1 MATGRPFFGHAVKHK
16 GPVLYVGAEDPAG
29 FKVRLRAAKRAAG
42 LDTQTVIGVYTF
54 PEAIDLLDPAQVG
67 RFEHF
72 LATTAAERKYELI
85 IGDTFA
91 ALTPGASENSSE
103 DMTAAMVHAQR
114 WRTSLKA
121 TVLLNHHT
129 NATGSRERGHT
140 AMRGAADFMIALT
153 PVDDVVHVES
163 SKQRNGPPFPT
174 ITLRLV
180 PGPDGE
186 GVVFRAASDVMADG
200 TLSPPRPR
208 CWPFCGR
215 RSAPRA
221 RPRVNGSGPAT
232 TSRSA
237 PSTARPRCSKS
248 RATSSSSAPGSASL
262 RRGTGCRDLLPIAWQ
277 QGGGYCHAT
286 AMALPRYCHGR
297 SADLFPNCHYCHGAA
312 TLLPRSAPL
321 LPSQMA
327 V

>member
-1 MATGRPFFGHAVKHK
+1 MHR

-163 SKQRNGPPFPT
+163 SKQRNGPAFTT

-200 TLSPPRPR
+200 TLSAAQAKVLAVLRETFGAEGATKSEWQR
-208 CWPFCGR
+208 TCHDIAERTFH
-215 RSAPRA
+215 RA
-221 RPRVNGSGPAT
+221 AKVLEEQGYVQQFGTRFRV
-232 TSRSA
+232 
-237 PSTARPRCSKS
+237 TAK
-248 RATSSSSAPGSASL
+248 G
-262 RRGTGCRDLLPIAWQ
+262 
-277 QGGGYCHAT
+277 
-286 AMALPRYCHGR
+286 HGL
-297 SADLFPNCHYCHGAA
+297 S
-312 TLLPRSAPL
+312 
-321 LPSQMA
+321 
-327 V
+327 